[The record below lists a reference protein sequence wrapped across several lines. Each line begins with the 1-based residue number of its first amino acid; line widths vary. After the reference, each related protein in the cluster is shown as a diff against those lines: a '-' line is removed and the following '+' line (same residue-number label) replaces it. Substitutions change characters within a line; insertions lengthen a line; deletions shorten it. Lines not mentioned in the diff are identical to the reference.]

1 MGECMKAGIRI
12 FKNAWFTRFARKE
25 GISDRTLLDAIERA
39 GKGLVDA
46 DLGGGVIKLR
56 LARPGQGKSSG
67 HRSIVLYRAA
77 DRAFFVYGFAKND
90 RANIDK
96 GEEAAFKKMATHV
109 LGLSQA
115 HLDALIAQG
124 QFTEISA
131 HGEDD

>member
-1 MGECMKAGIRI
+1 MKAGIRV
-12 FKNAWFTRFARKE
+12 FKNAWFVRYTRKE
-25 GISDRTLLDAIERA
+25 GISDRALLDAIERA
-39 GKGLVDA
+39 DKGLVDA

-56 LARPGQGKSSG
+56 LARPGQGKSG
-67 HRSIVLYRAA
+67 GYRTIVLYRAA

-96 GEEAAFKKMATHV
+96 GEETAFKKMANHV